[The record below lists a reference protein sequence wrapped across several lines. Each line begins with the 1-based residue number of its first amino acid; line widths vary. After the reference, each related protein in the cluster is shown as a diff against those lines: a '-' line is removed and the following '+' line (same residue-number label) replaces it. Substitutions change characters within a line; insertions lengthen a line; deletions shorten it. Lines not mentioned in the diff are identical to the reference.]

1 MSTEEAPEIWARMR
15 FDDPARFL
23 EFFERQLGPGLV
35 GLRHAEAVPVGARI
49 HLEVTPPG
57 LSEPLDCEGVAER
70 VTPTPEGG
78 ARLHVR
84 VALEGTIRARL
95 DAYLGGLEAGRRLGA
110 GVHSAPPPPAREA
123 PPDDAPPTLDA
134 LRALC
139 AQMDVQTYFALLDV
153 PLEVDSEALQRRFH
167 ELTRRFH
174 PDTFFDAE
182 PELRA
187 AVGRYFRRVNEAYAV
202 LKDPRRR
209 RLYER
214 GLAGPPHTWALRLTE
229 EAALTAQR
237 QRRVRGGETQ
247 TGQWH
252 WSHAREILQRARDEE
267 TPTRPALVEAAK
279 MLRVARALEP
289 TNEHFRHALEQLE
302 YRLVS
307 EPA

>member
-1 MSTEEAPEIWARMR
+1 MSTEGTEIWARMR

-23 EFFERQLGPGLV
+23 EFFDKQLGPGLV
-35 GLRHAEAVPVGARI
+35 GLRHAEPVAVGARI
-49 HLEVTPPG
+49 HVAVTPPG
-57 LSEPLDCEGVAER
+57 LTESLDCEGIAER
-70 VTPTPEGG
+70 VTPTADGG

-84 VALEGTIRARL
+84 IALEGTTRARL
-95 DAYLGGLEAGRRLGA
+95 DAYLGGIEAGRRVGA
-110 GVHSAPPPPAREA
+110 VTQTSTRPTEPEA
-123 PPDDAPPTLDA
+123 AGGQGPPTLDELSA
-134 LRALC
+134 RC
-139 AQMDVQTYFALLDV
+139 AQMEAQTYFALLDV
-153 PLEVDSEALQRRFH
+153 PTDVEAEALQRRFH
-167 ELTRRFH
+167 DLTRRFH
-174 PDTFFDAE
+174 PDAFFDAE
-182 PELRA
+182 AELRA
-187 AVGRYFRRVNEAYAV
+187 TVGRYFRRINEAYAV

-252 WSHAREILQRARDEE
+252 WSYAREILQRARDEE

-279 MLRVARALEP
+279 MLRVALALEP

-302 YRLVS
+302 YRLS
-307 EPA
+307 TEPA